1 VSRYAD
7 RFLAGTY
14 AKDEPV
20 GAGLSSEV
28 VAETYTYSLWIP
40 ERLFH
45 RIQNLARA
53 YELHL
58 LAALEPYG
66 KNELTRPQAEALV
79 DELTFI
85 GETITDNLLVGY
97 MDRLIELAE
106 RCIRSPREVQLII
119 EGP

>member
-1 VSRYAD
+1 MTRYGD
-7 RFLAGTY
+7 RFLAETY

-20 GAGLSSEV
+20 GARLSSEV
-28 VAETYTYSLWIP
+28 IADTHEYSLWIP

-58 LAALEPYG
+58 LPALEPYG
-66 KNELTRPQAEALV
+66 KNELTHSQAETLV
-79 DELTFI
+79 DELSFI
-85 GETITDNLLVGY
+85 GDLISDELLAGY
-97 MDRLIELAE
+97 IGRLIELAE
-106 RCIRSPREVQLII
+106 KCIRSARQVRLVI